1 MNNHT
6 RVQTGVRMEKR
17 LVKVLKALAELR
29 DLSLGDLLEYIV
41 RAGFAGEEPFN
52 ADEVRQITEL
62 TRIYGLDLGTW
73 PRARAGQ
80 EAASATQS

>member
-1 MNNHT
+1 MENHT

-52 ADEVRQITEL
+52 AAEVGQIGEL
-62 TRIYGLDLGTW
+62 TRIYGLDLGAW
-73 PRARAGQ
+73 RPERVGHDA
-80 EAASATQS
+80 AASASK

>member
-1 MNNHT
+1 MKGE

-41 RAGFAGEEPFN
+41 CRAFEGKEPFV
-52 ADEVRQITEL
+52 AHEVGQIVQLMGIYEL
-62 TRIYGLDLGTW
+62 DPARCC
-73 PRARAGQ
+73 PRRSQ
-80 EAASATQS
+80 EEAALEPKES

>member
-1 MNNHT
+1 MNDT

-41 RAGFAGEEPFN
+41 RAGFAGEEPFSPE
-52 ADEVRQITEL
+52 EVRQITEL
-62 TRIYGLDLGTW
+62 TRIYGLDLDTW
-73 PRARAGQ
+73 RPERVGHEA
-80 EAASATQS
+80 AASAGK

>member
-1 MNNHT
+1 MNHT

-41 RAGFAGEEPFN
+41 RAGFAGEEPFTSE
-52 ADEVRQITEL
+52 EVGQITEL
-62 TRIYGLDLGTW
+62 TRIYGLALGTW
-73 PRARAGQ
+73 RPERVRH
-80 EAASATQS
+80 EVAASASE